1 MDSKN
6 SGRVCRRMMKLSVLY
21 TIYCEIYNIVRIIV
35 SKIIV
40 ICVKYIDKEYFRDL
54 LVNVSYDCER

>member
-1 MDSKN
+1 
-6 SGRVCRRMMKLSVLY
+6 MKLSVLY

-54 LVNVSYDCER
+54 